1 MEKEYGVVTER
12 VRSLLKAKDVP
23 LDVAVQDSGLKKASI
38 SSYMNRQKDRVDINS
53 KNLELLARYLDVSSD
68 YLLGISDNAV
78 AAIDIDDIKN
88 TINIDG
94 EAYANL
100 RSLTNYHNDPLSDML
115 HDTDNLRVILK
126 AIDEIIDIVSYPAHN
141 NVDKNKQ
148 IKERKAEA
156 VVALLDMIDNIA
168 EK

>member
-12 VRSLLKAKDVP
+12 VRNLLKSKDVS
-23 LDVAVQDSGLKKASI
+23 LDMAVQESGLKKASI

-53 KNLELLARYLDVSSD
+53 KNLELLATYLDVSAD
-68 YLLGISDNAV
+68 YLLGITDNPV
-78 AAIDIDDIKN
+78 PIINFGDIRD
-88 TINIDG
+88 TLNIDG

-115 HDTDNLRVILK
+115 HETDNLRVILQM
-126 AIDEIIDIVSYPAHN
+126 IDEVIDLVSSLHSN
-141 NVDKNKQ
+141 KVDIEKH
-148 IKERKAEA
+148 IKERKAKA